1 MAHCPDDVITL
12 RLAWQEALRVR
23 GCPPEDVLCGEPVP
37 ENLRSHLNSCPW
49 CEDDR
54 EDLKALIGH
63 ESRGAGHES
72 RLGTRDPRPATCDSG
87 ASGQAELGDVVRLAH
102 SLSGWGPKNRF
113 YNPPLVILVE
123 ALQEPAGAFRVAL
136 VHDFPDLAGPWDVQV
151 APGVFAEPWNTFAC
165 LSSHWDCRVLRVSA
179 SVLDEVRRR
188 AQNPS
193 QAFSAEKASAL
204 DPRGAFLSA
213 FRRLEMEV
221 AAFFAQR
228 VLQDLMDH
236 YETPVSA
243 ALSPFFKDPEA
254 FRTAFGAWLQLDIQA
269 DPSLKTILTAPW
281 VEAFLP
287 MAAAPQGKIL
297 SVRIVR
303 LQESGPVLEPVTA
316 ELTICEATARGVIVG
331 GKVLK
336 NFSEAAE
343 MHAVWL
349 VSGREIWPEEAMLD
363 TPKGYF
369 RLLFPRFPRHSALL
383 QNLYL
388 AVIDR

>member
-1 MAHCPDDVITL
+1 MAHCPDDVITF

-23 GCPPEDVLCGEPVP
+23 GCPPEDVLCGEPN
-37 ENLRSHLNSCPW
+37 ELLQGHLNACPW

-63 ESRGAGHES
+63 ESRVAGHES
-72 RLGTRDPRPATCDSG
+72 RLGTRDLRPVTCDSG
-87 ASGQAELGDVVRLAH
+87 ASGQDELGDVVRIAY

-113 YNPPLVILVE
+113 YNPPLVLPVE
-123 ALQEPAGAFRVAL
+123 ALQEPASAFRVAL

-165 LSSHWDCRVLRVSA
+165 LSSHWDCRVLKVSA
-179 SVLDEVRRR
+179 SVLEEVRRR
-188 AQNPS
+188 S
-193 QAFSAEKASAL
+193 QAFLPSDVGLATH

-243 ALSPFFKDPEA
+243 ALGPFLKDPEA

-269 DPSLKTILTAPW
+269 DPSLKTLLTAPW
-281 VEAFLP
+281 AEAFLP
-287 MAAAPQGKIL
+287 MAAAPQEKIL

-303 LQESGPVLEPVTA
+303 LQESGPVLEPATA
-316 ELTICEATARGVIVG
+316 ELTICEATAQGFVVG

-363 TPKGYF
+363 TQKGYF
-369 RLLFPRFPRHSALL
+369 RLLFPKLVKPSASLKD
-383 QNLYL
+383 LYV
-388 AVIDR
+388 AVMDR